1 MNLTTARPHDAL
13 LPYLADTEL
22 GRHVRHHIQENG
34 YVVLEQVL
42 TREECAVELARLW
55 DFVEATAPGVLR
67 DDPDTWYP
75 PAGTAPEDAEATDP
89 WPHSGWKFLPDM
101 CQSFQAGWL
110 FGALREVLADR
121 VFSKIYGT
129 RELHSS
135 KEGFTFHRPT
145 AIGIAPSGGVHPVL
159 EQERPRVCGQIQSNG
174 NGEHFDQCAADTGLH
189 CIQSSTALLDQ
200 SEGDGCFVCWPKS
213 HRQHAE
219 LTRNIWRGRSDWV
232 PLMDSELDQLKQL
245 GLSSVKVPVS
255 AGDVILWRS
264 DLAHCGAGP
273 STPREGFRAVS
284 YTCMLPAAMTPQD
297 VMDGKIDEYL
307 IMQTGDHR
315 PNVKSRHF
323 AKSKMK
329 KKKKKKTEEEE
340 KEEKE
345 EKKRK
350 EKKRKEKKKK
360 RKEEEGGREGG
371 GGEGEGEEEGS
382 KVSGGGGGGGANS
395 GTKKEVGESGVKIAR
410 GKYFGEGLPPL
421 TRRQQELYGI
431 VKYGGGGGSGRS
443 VGSSASLQVLLL
455 LCVLATTITTAAA
468 GARKKSTPQAKML
481 KYEKNLIKCDVCNLG
496 VGSLFDAQEKAKDL
510 DELLNF
516 ADQVCDPTSETGAL
530 WSSVD
535 VQRKEGSISS
545 LKVMDRRPYV
555 QMCGSECIWS
565 SKICETLVEDY
576 SEDMG
581 EYDIYIL

>member
-1 MNLTTARPHDAL
+1 MNLTASVTARPHDAL

-22 GRHVRHHIQENG
+22 GRHVRHHIEENG
-34 YVVLEQVL
+34 YVVLPSVL

-75 PAGTAPEDAEATDP
+75 PAGTAPEDAETTDP

-110 FGALREVLADR
+110 FGALREVLAER

-145 AIGIAPSGGVHPVL
+145 AVGIAPSGGVHPVL
-159 EQERPRVCGQIQSNG
+159 EQERPRVCGQIQING

-200 SEGDGCFVCWPKS
+200 SEGDGCFMCWPKS

-232 PLMDSELDQLKQL
+232 PLMDSELEQLKQL

-297 VMDGKIDEYL
+297 VMDGKMDEYL

-323 AKSKMK
+323 AKPKMK
-329 KKKKKKTEEEE
+329 KKKKKEEEE
-340 KEEKE
+340 KEKE
-345 EKKRK
+345 EKKEK
-350 EKKRKEKKKK
+350 EKE
-360 RKEEEGGREGG
+360 KEEEREKDK
-371 GGEGEGEEEGS
+371 GS
-382 KVSGGGGGGGANS
+382 KVSGGGGGGGGNR
-395 GTKKEVGESGVKIAR
+395 GTKEEVGGSGVKIAR
-410 GKYFGEGLPPL
+410 GKYFGEGPPTL

-431 VKYGGGGGSGRS
+431 VKYGGGGGSSSGGRGGGGSS
-443 VGSSASLQVLLL
+443 VGSSATLQVLLL

-468 GARKKSTPQAKML
+468 GARKKST
-481 KYEKNLIKCDVCNLG
+481 YEKNLIKCDVCNLA

-510 DELLNF
+510 DELLQF

-545 LKVMDRRPYV
+545 LQVMDRRPYV

-581 EYDIYIL
+581 E